1 MKRIVPLALAGA
13 LALSL
18 AAIVRAEDPVP
29 RPVPQVPAPEAVPES
44 PTETPPGGEIG
55 TGSDLVEQGMKLLF
69 RGILNEMGTSLDEM
83 QEGLEDAAKDL
94 GPALRQL
101 LALIDDVKNYEAP
114 ERLPNG
120 DVILRRKPGAPP
132 PPDLPQAPGG
142 TGGGLEGGAEAI
154 EL

>member
-1 MKRIVPLALAGA
+1 MKKIVPLALAGA

-29 RPVPQVPAPEAVPES
+29 RPVPQVPAPQAVPES
-44 PTETPPGGEIG
+44 PAEAAPGGEIG

-120 DVILRRKPGAPP
+120 DVIIRRKPGAPAAP
-132 PPDLPQAPGG
+132 ALPKSPGLPESG
-142 TGGGLEGGAEAI
+142 IEGGAEGI

>member
-1 MKRIVPLALAGA
+1 MKKIVPLALAGA

-29 RPVPQVPAPEAVPES
+29 RPVPQVPAPKAAPE
-44 PTETPPGGEIG
+44 TTPGGDID

-120 DVILRRKPGAPP
+120 DVIIRRKPGEPAA
-132 PPDLPQAPGG
+132 PDLPKSPGLPESG
-142 TGGGLEGGAEAI
+142 IEGGAEGI